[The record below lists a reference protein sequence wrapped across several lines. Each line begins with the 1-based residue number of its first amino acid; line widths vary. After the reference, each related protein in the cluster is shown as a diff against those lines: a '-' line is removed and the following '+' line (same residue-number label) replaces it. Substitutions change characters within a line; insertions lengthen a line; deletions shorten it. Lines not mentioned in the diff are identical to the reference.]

1 VKDTAPRR
9 LIAMLF
15 GYPLIA
21 TAIAFDAVWAVLHRG
36 WWPPAAY
43 SLAVTAIAGAIAA
56 WSEHIL
62 EVPPAV
68 QVVAT
73 AANLVMANTAMITAA
88 GEVSKHTRHPGVDT
102 AVALVFNFATLTV
115 TLLICQLGETMA
127 VAFRT
132 RHLPA
137 AKLADHWPS
146 SYNAATLPLSR
157 VLQPTTRPELDQAWA
172 AMIHQLTDLQ
182 DHEPKT
188 RHLAEAVPGNQ
199 VHTDAAQPSRNP

>member
-1 VKDTAPRR
+1 
-9 LIAMLF
+9 MLF

-21 TAIAFDAVWAVLHRG
+21 TAVAFDAVWAFLHRD

-68 QVVAT
+68 QVVAI

-88 GEVSKHTRHPGVDT
+88 GEVSKHSPHPGGHT
-102 AVALVFNFATLTV
+102 AVALVFNFTTLTV
-115 TLLICQLGETMA
+115 TLLICHLGEAMA
-127 VAFRT
+127 EVFRT

-137 AKLADHWPS
+137 PNLADHWP
-146 SYNAATLPLSR
+146 TLPLSTI
-157 VLQPTTRPELDQAWA
+157 VQPTLIDPDQRLQLDHDWEAT
-172 AMIHQLTDLQ
+172 IHQLTDLQ
-182 DHEPKT
+182 DHDGRLE
-188 RHLAEAVPGNQ
+188 
-199 VHTDAAQPSRNP
+199 